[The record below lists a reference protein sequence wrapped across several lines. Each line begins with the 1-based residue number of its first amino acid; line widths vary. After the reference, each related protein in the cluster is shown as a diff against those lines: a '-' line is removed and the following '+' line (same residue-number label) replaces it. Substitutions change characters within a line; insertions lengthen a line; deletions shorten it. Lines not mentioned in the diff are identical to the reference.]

1 MAPQRFFEDFIP
13 GTSTVHGPLTIDHA
27 AIIAFAREF
36 DPQPFHVDEA
46 AARASFVGE
55 LIASG
60 WHSCALVMRLLADNI
75 LHDAASMGAPG
86 IEEVRWLHPL
96 RPGDSV
102 RLRARVLEALR
113 SQKRPGMGRV
123 RFRFELIKADD
134 TILLD
139 QTNWIMFG
147 TREAAQSAAP
157 IRYGN
162 GPQQTGAG
170 ESGPAMPER
179 AGGDHPADHPGEA
192 PPMPFFEDLAIGEE
206 TELGSYAFTPDNIV
220 AFARKFDPQP
230 FHLDEQAARESA
242 FGGLCASGWHTAAAW
257 MKCMVGHRERGRAAA
272 LAAGLPAPELGP
284 SPGFSN
290 LVWRRPVYAG
300 DVISYQSRITDKR
313 LSRSRPGWGL
323 VFSQNTGTN
332 ATGETV
338 FSFDGCVFWKGRD

>member
-1 MAPQRFFEDFIP
+1 MAPHRFFEDFTP
-13 GTSTVHGPLTIDHA
+13 GTRSVHGPISIDQA
-27 AIIAFAREF
+27 AIIAFAKEF

-46 AARASFVGE
+46 AARESFVGE

-86 IEEVRWLHPL
+86 IEEVRWLHPV

-102 RLRARVLEALR
+102 RLRASVLEALR

-123 RFRFELIKADD
+123 RFRFELIGADD

-147 TREAAQSAAP
+147 TREAAQTAAP

-162 GPQQTGAG
+162 GPSRTGGAG
-170 ESGPAMPER
+170 SGPGTPDR
-179 AGGDHPADHPGEA
+179 TGGDHPPENAQAA
-192 PPMPFFEDLAIGEE
+192 PPMPFFEDLAVGEE
-206 TELGSYAFTPDNIV
+206 AELGSYAFTPDNIV
-220 AFARKFDPQP
+220 AFARQFDPQP

-242 FGGLCASGWHTAAAW
+242 FGGLCASGWHTGAAW
-257 MKCMVGHRERGRAAA
+257 MKCMVGHRNRGREAARS
-272 LAAGLPAPELGP
+272 AGLPVPDFGP
-284 SPGFSN
+284 SPGFTN

-300 DVISYQSRITDKR
+300 DVIRYRSRITDKR
-313 LSRSRPGWGL
+313 PSRSRPGWGL
-323 VFSQNTGTN
+323 AFSHNSGIN
-332 ATGETV
+332 AAGETV
-338 FSFDGCVFWKGRD
+338 FAFDGCVFWRARG